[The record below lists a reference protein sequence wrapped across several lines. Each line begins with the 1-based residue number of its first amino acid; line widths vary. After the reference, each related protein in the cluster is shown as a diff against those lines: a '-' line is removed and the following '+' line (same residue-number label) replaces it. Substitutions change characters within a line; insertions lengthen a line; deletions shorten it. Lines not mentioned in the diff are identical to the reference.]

1 MLAVLVEGGFDS
13 WFKGKP
19 LPLLEEARKQ
29 QADKAK
35 SQAGSPVDP
44 AIQAEPG
51 GDPRQPEVIARVL
64 ERSPDSARIIVL
76 ASNTFLADTSL
87 DLASGAGGSR
97 YLNPLQLVANAI
109 DWSLSD
115 RDLLSIRG
123 RGHFA
128 RTLLPMSKEERMI
141 WEYVNYGLAGLG
153 LLSVWGVWRL
163 VRSRAR
169 RRERML
175 VAGRGGR

>member
-1 MLAVLVEGGFDS
+1 M
-13 WFKGKP
+13 
-19 LPLLEEARKQ
+19 
-29 QADKAK
+29 
-35 SQAGSPVDP
+35 
-44 AIQAEPG
+44 
-51 GDPRQPEVIARVL
+51 
-64 ERSPDSARIIVL
+64 
-76 ASNTFLADTSL
+76 
-87 DLASGAGGSR
+87 
-97 YLNPLQLVANAI
+97 ANAI

-141 WEYVNYGLAGLG
+141 WEYGNYGLAGLG

-163 VRSRAR
+163 VRARARR

-175 VAGRGGR
+175 VAGRVYR